1 MPEED
6 IDILREVG
14 QVRLLHTNDVD
25 VLIRE
30 ARNADVIVCGT
41 EPITAEVIA
50 AASNLVAIDRFGA
63 GYDNI
68 DVAAATARNIPIFY
82 SPKVNAQT
90 VAEHTVGLMLAT
102 AYNITR
108 GDRSVRVESLAMR
121 PILRGRELAGKT
133 LGVVGFGE
141 IGVKVARICQL
152 GFGMEL
158 LVNTKNPDPARFDAA
173 GLRGRFVTLPDL
185 MANSDV
191 VTLHVPIVDDTA
203 GMISRSLIESMKPS
217 AYLVNTARGALVDEQ
232 ALIDALT
239 SEAIAGVGLDV
250 YAFEPP
256 ALDNPLLSLE
266 TAALT
271 PHIAS
276 NTYEAFHR
284 IGALCHSSTVEFL
297 KGGRPAAVVN
307 PEVYDRL

>member
-1 MPEED
+1 M
-6 IDILREVG
+6 
-14 QVRLLHTNDVD
+14 
-25 VLIRE
+25 
-30 ARNADVIVCGT
+30 
-41 EPITAEVIA
+41 
-50 AASNLVAIDRFGA
+50 S
-63 GYDNI
+63 
-68 DVAAATARNIPIFY
+68 
-82 SPKVNAQT
+82 SP
-90 VAEHTVGLMLAT
+90 
-102 AYNITR
+102 
-108 GDRSVRVESLAMR
+108 
-121 PILRGRELAGKT
+121 
-133 LGVVGFGE
+133 
-141 IGVKVARICQL
+141 
-152 GFGMEL
+152 
-158 LVNTKNPDPARFDAA
+158 
-173 GLRGRFVTLPDL
+173 
-185 MANSDV
+185 
-191 VTLHVPIVDDTA
+191 LHVPIVDDTA

-239 SEAIAGVGLDV
+239 SEAIAGAGLDV

-256 ALDNPLLSLE
+256 ALNNPLLSLE